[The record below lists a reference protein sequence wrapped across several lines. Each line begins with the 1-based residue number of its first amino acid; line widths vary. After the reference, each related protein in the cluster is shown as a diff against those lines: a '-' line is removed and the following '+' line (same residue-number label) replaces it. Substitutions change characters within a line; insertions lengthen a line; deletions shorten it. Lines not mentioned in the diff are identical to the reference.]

1 MEEGAYK
8 IGEIDFLD
16 IKVSVYHDKY
26 GSDENRATCA
36 WQMRN
41 PDSSYTGIMYMNNET
56 GEMTYPD
63 DAVIPEQTDRD
74 REILPKFIVIGAKEL
89 TESMISSIKEYLNK
103 EYKLRNSKNN
113 E

>member
-1 MEEGAYK
+1 MEEGVNK

-26 GSDENRATCA
+26 DSDENRVTCA
-36 WQMRN
+36 WQIRN
-41 PDSSYTGIMYMNNET
+41 PNSSYNGIMYMNNET
-56 GEMTYPD
+56 GEITYPD

-74 REILPKFIVIGAKEL
+74 REMLPKFIIIGAKEL

-103 EYKLRNSKNN
+103 EYELRNSKNN